1 MRLEIET
8 AQEYTGVMGLNK
20 VSRHAARAFGQ
31 TRFARAV
38 KSCNVTLSRSA
49 NQTRI
54 CCLSKSNRNPC
65 GGPRLEVWERWIWFL
80 YSYHVLSLML
90 KLCPQPNWLK
100 PHRFGIEHS
109 TSIVVHVS
117 HKNFNKVNMKS
128 LKDKQTNKQTN

>member
-38 KSCNVTLSRSA
+38 KSCNMTLNRSA

-54 CCLSKSNRNPC
+54 CCLSKSKRNPC
-65 GGPRLEVWERWIWFL
+65 GGPRLEVLGEMDM
-80 YSYHVLSLML
+80 VPVQLSRVIINVETLSSAEM
-90 KLCPQPNWLK
+90 PQ
-100 PHRFGIEHS
+100 
-109 TSIVVHVS
+109 TSLVWYRTLNLNCCTCFAQ
-117 HKNFNKVNMKS
+117 NFNKVNMKS
-128 LKDKQTNKQTN
+128 LKDKQTK

>member
-65 GGPRLEVWERWIWFL
+65 GGPRLEVWGEMDM
-80 YSYHVLSLML
+80 VPVQLSRVIIML
-90 KLCPQPNWLK
+90 KLCPQPKCLK
-100 PHRFGIEHS
+100 PHWFGIEHS

-117 HKNFNKVNMKS
+117 HKTSIKS
-128 LKDKQTNKQTN
+128 T

>member
-8 AQEYTGVMGLNK
+8 AQEYTEVMGLNK

-65 GGPRLEVWERWIWFL
+65 GGPRLEVLGEMDM
-80 YSYHVLSLML
+80 VPVQLSRVIINVETLSSAEL
-90 KLCPQPNWLK
+90 AQTSPD
-100 PHRFGIEHS
+100 S

>member
-8 AQEYTGVMGLNK
+8 AQEYTEVMGLNK

-38 KSCNVTLSRSA
+38 KSCNVTLNRSA

-65 GGPRLEVWERWIWFL
+65 GGPRLEVLGEMDM
-80 YSYHVLSLML
+80 VPVQLSRVIINVETLSSAEL
-90 KLCPQPNWLK
+90 AQTSPVWYRTLNHNCCTCFAQKLQ
-100 PHRFGIEHS
+100 
-109 TSIVVHVS
+109 
-117 HKNFNKVNMKS
+117 
-128 LKDKQTNKQTN
+128 

>member
-38 KSCNVTLSRSA
+38 KSCNVTLNRSA

-65 GGPRLEVWERWIWFL
+65 GGPRLEVLGEMDMVPVQISRVIIN
-80 YSYHVLSLML
+80 VETLSSAEMA
-90 KLCPQPNWLK
+90 Q
-100 PHRFGIEHS
+100 
-109 TSIVVHVS
+109 TSSVWYRTLNLNCCTCFAQ
-117 HKNFNKVNMKS
+117 NFNKVNSQHEEFKG
-128 LKDKQTNKQTN
+128 

>member
-8 AQEYTGVMGLNK
+8 AQEYTEVMGLNK

-49 NQTRI
+49 NQMRI

-65 GGPRLEVWERWIWFL
+65 GGPRLEVLGEP
-80 YSYHVLSLML
+80 VQLSRVIINVETLSSAEMPQTSL
-90 KLCPQPNWLK
+90 VWYRTLNLNCCTCFAQKLQ
-100 PHRFGIEHS
+100 
-109 TSIVVHVS
+109 
-117 HKNFNKVNMKS
+117 
-128 LKDKQTNKQTN
+128 